1 VAFCWF
7 LTWPN
12 LDVAAEHQPLETLIA
27 AESTMFEIE
36 LQNISKSYGS
46 ITVLTGLN
54 LAFEAGRFS
63 VVLGSPV
70 SGKSVLMRLI
80 MGLESPDT
88 GKILFRGRDVTH
100 EPAGLRN
107 FGYVPQSFALYPHYR
122 VFDNIAYPLA
132 LAKKDKNRT
141 REQVHKVASKLKIEQ
156 LLQKFPAQLSGGEKQ
171 CVALARGM
179 IKHSSVF
186 ILDDPLVGLDFKLRE
201 QLFVDLRDMLSE
213 VEGSVIYT
221 TSDPL
226 ETLALADRVFV
237 LDDKRVIESSP
248 IDEVYDVPRQLRTL
262 QLVGVPAAN
271 MVSGQLIGRVCQ
283 TPFGQCEIEV
293 GAETADPIP
302 VQVGFRP
309 EAIRLA
315 EETLSP
321 LSAEGKVLL
330 REDLGAET
338 LLYFES
344 ASSRLVAYWSN
355 REAAPVSGGRF
366 KFSIDP
372 GSLHVFDGI
381 TGKRLNASS
390 DLDTVPTENPTQTG
404 TYPGAMTDDS
414 TPGPQA
420 EIRTLPIPE
429 RSAALRKRSDSQR

>member
-1 VAFCWF
+1 
-7 LTWPN
+7 
-12 LDVAAEHQPLETLIA
+12 
-27 AESTMFEIE
+27 MFEIE

-46 ITVLTGLN
+46 TTVLAGLD
-54 LAFEAGRFS
+54 LAFEPGQFS
-63 VVLGSPV
+63 VVLGSSV

-80 MGLESPDT
+80 MGLESPDA
-88 GKILFRGRDVTH
+88 GKVLFRGRDVTH
-100 EPAGLRN
+100 EPAGWRN

-141 REQVHKVASKLKIEQ
+141 REQVHRVASKLKIEH
-156 LLQKFPAQLSGGEKQ
+156 LLQKFPVQLSGGEKQ
-171 CVALARGM
+171 RVALARGM
-179 IKHSSVF
+179 IKDSSVF

-226 ETLALADRVFV
+226 ETLALADRVYV
-237 LDDKRVIESSP
+237 LDGKRVIESGA
-248 IDEVYDVPRQLRTL
+248 INEVYDAPRQLRTL
-262 QLVGVPAAN
+262 QLVGVPAPN
-271 MVSGQLIGRVCQ
+271 LVSGQLIGKICQ
-283 TPFGQCEIEV
+283 TPFGQCELEV
-293 GAETADPIP
+293 SAETADPAPI
-302 VQVGFRP
+302 QVGFRP
-309 EAIRLA
+309 EAVRLG
-315 EETLSP
+315 EETVSP

-355 REAAPVSGGRF
+355 REAAPVSGDRF

-372 GSLHVFDGI
+372 GSLHVFDGV
-381 TGKRLNASS
+381 TGKRLNGSNGLDIVRTEIATQSGAASG
-390 DLDTVPTENPTQTG
+390 V
-404 TYPGAMTDDS
+404 MTDNS
-414 TPGPQA
+414 TPRRQA
-420 EIRTLPIPE
+420 GVQTPPMPE
-429 RSAALRKRSDSQR
+429 RPAALQRRPDSRR

>member
-1 VAFCWF
+1 
-7 LTWPN
+7 
-12 LDVAAEHQPLETLIA
+12 
-27 AESTMFEIE
+27 MFEIE

-46 ITVLTGLN
+46 TTVLAGLD
-54 LAFEAGRFS
+54 LAFEPGQFS

-80 MGLESPDT
+80 MGLESPDA
-88 GKILFRGRDVTH
+88 GKVLFRGRDVTH
-100 EPAGLRN
+100 EPAGWRN

-141 REQVHKVASKLKIEQ
+141 REQVHRVASKLKIEH
-156 LLQKFPAQLSGGEKQ
+156 LLQKFPVQLSGGEKQ
-171 CVALARGM
+171 RVALARGM
-179 IKHSSVF
+179 IKDSSVF

-226 ETLALADRVFV
+226 ETLALADRVYV
-237 LDDKRVIESSP
+237 LDGKRVIESGA
-248 IDEVYDVPRQLRTL
+248 INEVYDAPRQLRTL
-262 QLVGVPAAN
+262 QLVGVPAPN
-271 MVSGQLIGRVCQ
+271 LVSGQLIGKICQ
-283 TPFGQCEIEV
+283 TPFGQCELEV
-293 GAETADPIP
+293 SAETADPAPI
-302 VQVGFRP
+302 QVGFRP
-309 EAIRLA
+309 EAVHLG
-315 EETLSP
+315 EETGST

-355 REAAPVSGGRF
+355 REAAPVSGDRF

-372 GSLHVFDGI
+372 GSLHVFDGV
-381 TGKRLNASS
+381 TGKRLNGSNG
-390 DLDTVPTENPTQTG
+390 LDVVRTEIATQPG
-404 TYPGAMTDDS
+404 AVSGAMTDNS
-414 TPGPQA
+414 TPRRQA
-420 EIRTLPIPE
+420 GVQTPPMPE
-429 RSAALRKRSDSQR
+429 RPAALQRRPDSRR